1 MLTFFP
7 TPYED
12 ELWYGIITRY
22 HIRSG
27 NTCWKYTIQELFPEI
42 KGYPRLGDT
51 MPNTSMQIIAAQLPE
66 NVLSLRDCALRHS
79 LFPFRM
85 RFQPLEKKR
94 EYLQE
99 FLDGENMQPKFL
111 FTTKRNGAEMP
122 LRSCPQCAVEDVKQ
136 YGEPYWHTEHQKI
149 GRASCRER
157 V

>member
-27 NTCWKYTIQELFPEI
+27 NACWKYTIQELFPET

-51 MPNTSMQIIAAQLPE
+51 MPNTTMQIIASQLPE
-66 NVLSLRDCALRHS
+66 NIISLRDCALQLS

-85 RFQPLEKKR
+85 RFQPLAKKR
-94 EYLQE
+94 E
-99 FLDGENMQPKFL
+99 
-111 FTTKRNGAEMP
+111 
-122 LRSCPQCAVEDVKQ
+122 
-136 YGEPYWHTEHQKI
+136 
-149 GRASCRER
+149 
-157 V
+157 

>member
-51 MPNTSMQIIAAQLPE
+51 MPNTSMQIIAISSPRGSEDIMQAHGAQIHMKTAQS
-66 NVLSLRDCALRHS
+66 N
-79 LFPFRM
+79 
-85 RFQPLEKKR
+85 
-94 EYLQE
+94 
-99 FLDGENMQPKFL
+99 
-111 FTTKRNGAEMP
+111 T
-122 LRSCPQCAVEDVKQ
+122 
-136 YGEPYWHTEHQKI
+136 
-149 GRASCRER
+149 
-157 V
+157 